1 MKLSIITICLN
12 NREELQRTVASV
24 VGQTCNDYEYIVV
37 DGGSTDGCREL
48 IASTPRIDRWV
59 SEPDTGIYNAMNK
72 GVRMAGGDY
81 VLFLNSGDTL
91 RDRDVLGKVVPRLG
105 KADFYA
111 GHYLTDRGGKTR
123 LLCSPRRLSAK
134 FLLEGALMHQ
144 ATFTRT
150 ALLRATPYDERLRIV
165 ADWAFLLEQWLM
177 RGCTYEMMD
186 VVVSVFAMDGVS
198 TNKKTVARRD
208 AERREVMD
216 SLLPARVREALL
228 QRDAPAYDEYVEQ
241 NIHRALAMPPVR
253 RDLKLLRNAAKF
265 LLRDLFGKGRTKGNS

>member
-12 NREELQRTVASV
+12 NREELQRTLSSV
-24 VGQTCNDYEYIVV
+24 TGQTCNDYEYIVV

-91 RDRDVLGKVVPRLG
+91 HDKEVLEKIIPRLG
-105 KADFYA
+105 DADFYA

-123 LLCSPRRLSAK
+123 RLCSPRRLSAK

-150 ALLRATPYDERLRIV
+150 ALLRATPYDESLRIV
-165 ADWAFLLEQWLM
+165 ADWAFLLKQWLM
-177 RGCTYEMMD
+177 RGSTYEMLD

-198 TNKKTVARRD
+198 TNKKSVIQRD
-208 AERREVMD
+208 AERRKVMER
-216 SLLPARVREALL
+216 LLPERIRETLL

-241 NIHRALAMPPVR
+241 NIHRAMAMPPVR
-253 RDLKLLRNAAKF
+253 RDLKLLRNAVKF
-265 LLRDLFGKGRTKGNS
+265 LVRDLCSRGRRADKS